1 MYHFKKGIGYVVSAF
16 FLIIPYKS
24 HFNSL
29 NLDFTDENIHT
40 VVLKA
45 VSDVLMRTKL
55 EYINGVLK

>member
-1 MYHFKKGIGYVVSAF
+1 MLSVSF
-16 FLIIPYKS
+16 FLTIPYKS